1 MNMDIKSIL
10 KKEATKALKKEAEKA
25 IIKKATGKLLPMD
38 DGSEKKMGWK
48 ATVAAAL
55 AFVAAAAA
63 GLSQI
68 IGG

>member
-1 MNMDIKSIL
+1 MDIKSTL
-10 KKEATKALKKEAEKA
+10 KKEAGKALKKEAEKA
-25 IIKKATGKLLPMD
+25 IIKKATGKLLPMVD
-38 DGSEKKMGWK
+38 ESEKKLGWK

>member
-1 MNMDIKSIL
+1 MNMDLKSKL
-10 KKEATKALKKEAEKA
+10 KKEAGKALKKEAEKA
-25 IIKKATGKLLPMD
+25 IIKKATGNLLPMVD
-38 DGSEKKMGWK
+38 ASEKKLGWK

>member
-1 MNMDIKSIL
+1 MDIKSKL
-10 KKEATKALKKEAEKA
+10 KQEATKALKKEAEKA
-25 IIKKATGKLLPMD
+25 IIKKAAGKLLPME
-38 DGSEKKMGWK
+38 SETEKKLGWK
-48 ATVAAAL
+48 ATVAAGL

>member
-1 MNMDIKSIL
+1 MDIKSQL
-10 KKEATKALKKEAEKA
+10 KKRAVKAIKDEAEKV
-25 IIKKATGKLLPMD
+25 IIKKATGKLLPMED
-38 DGSEKKMGWK
+38 VSEKKLGWK

-55 AFVAAAAA
+55 AFIAAAAA

>member
-1 MNMDIKSIL
+1 MDIKSTL

-38 DGSEKKMGWK
+38 DASEKKLGWK

-55 AFVAAAAA
+55 AFVIAAAAA
-63 GLSQI
+63 LQQI

>member
-1 MNMDIKSIL
+1 MDIKSTL

-25 IIKKATGKLLPMD
+25 IIKKATGKLLPMED
-38 DGSEKKMGWK
+38 VSEDKFGWK

-55 AFVAAAAA
+55 AFVAAAAV

-68 IGG
+68 ING